1 MKAEKI
7 GLIVVCVFLSLFAVL
22 FTAGFIGTTTASYS
36 MDRFTEQSCTFLEY
50 EYQVIERKN
59 GDIERYYVYVQEYEK
74 PLEIDQIVFDQVNRR
89 VLNGLEEGDQITV
102 LFDKKR
108 NLSSLEHQGEY
119 VLTYEEYVAEHER
132 NDGVG
137 VIVTL
142 IMSCIS
148 WGLIIFLI
156 IHYKKTGMIS
166 DIMPRRHWN
175 VNRTVN

>member
-1 MKAEKI
+1 MIAEKI
-7 GLIVVCVFLSLFAVL
+7 KMITLCTVLSFFAML
-22 FTAGFIGTTTASYS
+22 FTIGFIGMTTASYS
-36 MDRFTEQSCTFLEY
+36 KDRYTEQACTFLEY
-50 EYQVIERKN
+50 EYQVIELKN
-59 GDIERYYVYVQEYEK
+59 GDVERYFVYVQEYEK
-74 PLEIDQIVFDQVNRR
+74 PLKISQNAFDQVNRR
-89 VLNGLEEGDQITV
+89 VLNRLEEGDQITV

-148 WGLIIFLI
+148 WGLIVFLI
-156 IHYKKTGMIS
+156 VHYKKTGGIS
-166 DIMPRRHWN
+166 DIVRNRR
-175 VNRTVN
+175 

>member
-1 MKAEKI
+1 VNSEKI
-7 GLIVVCVFLSLFAVL
+7 GLIVLCVFLSLFAML
-22 FTAGFIGTTTASYS
+22 FTAGFIATTTASYS
-36 MDRFTEQSCTFLEY
+36 MDRFTEQVCTFSEY
-50 EYQVIERKN
+50 ELKVYEHRGSDSEV
-59 GDIERYYVYVQEYEK
+59 YYICVQEYEK
-74 PLEIDQIVFDQVNRR
+74 PLEIDQIVSDLVNRR
-89 VLNGLEEGDQITV
+89 VLNGLEKGDQITV

-142 IMSCIS
+142 IMSSIS

-156 IHYKKTGMIS
+156 VRYKKTGMIS
-166 DIMPRRHWN
+166 DIVPRR
-175 VNRTVN
+175 R